1 MSDADPDWLH
11 DNRDN
16 WNDRV
21 RVHAASEFYDL
32 PGIRTGAS
40 TLRPFEIPESARCR
54 AGNCSISSA
63 TWARTPSRGRASE
76 RMSPGWI
83 SPVEAIHTA
92 RALARDIGMAERAR
106 FVVSDVYEASAAL
119 AGERYDI
126 VYTGFGSLVWLPDLT
141 RWART
146 VASLLKDQG
155 TLYLAEFHPLTE
167 MLGKDGKSVEQHY
180 FQAEG
185 VTSDSPWTYTEGPPL
200 TETTSVRWQHPLG
213 AVVTALAQAGLRIE
227 FLHEHNSLLF
237 QRYPMME
244 RWGQFDYRFPADHPH
259 LPLMYSIRASKGA

>member
-1 MSDADPDWLH
+1 VSGRQLLH
-11 DNRDN
+11 LQCHMGQD
-16 WNDRV
+16 
-21 RVHAASEFYDL
+21 
-32 PGIRTGAS
+32 
-40 TLRPFEIPESARCR
+40 TLS
-54 AGNCSISSA
+54 
-63 TWARTPSRGRASE
+63 WARLGAHVTGLDFS
-76 RMSPGWI
+76 
-83 SPVEAIHTA
+83 VEAIHTA

-167 MLGKDGKSVEQHY
+167 MMLGKDGKSVEQHY

-237 QRYPMME
+237 QRYPSME